1 LRKNLA
7 QVVLLGVVA
16 PGGAG
21 AGCDG
26 RGGGATAS
34 ATTSTGTNMA
44 TGAGTSTAAAVTTT
58 TAGPASPGATV
69 LRRGTGFGARMGR
82 MFEDYGMALVF
93 AGICILFTIWT
104 KGLFIRPDNIVNVLR
119 QISINACIATGM
131 TFVIITGGVDLSV
144 GSVLAV
150 VGIVTAKLL
159 TRLPGVVGVPLAI
172 IASCVVG
179 LMIGG
184 AMGAVNGFTITRF
197 RVPPFVSTLA
207 MMTAARGIAFLLSDG
222 RPVWNLPLQ
231 FNFIGRGYVLDKLFG
246 PWIPMPVVIMVVVM
260 AIAHVILTRTQIGRY
275 VYAVGGNEEAA
286 RLSGINVARVKMF
299 TYSLSGVTAALGG
312 IILISRL
319 ASGQPGAGESYELYA
334 IAATVLGGTSM
345 SGGKGTMVGTAIGA
359 LIMGVLNNG
368 LNLAGVESYSQ
379 NVVLGAVILGA
390 VLIDR
395 LRKGA

>member
-1 LRKNLA
+1 LVVSDLRS
-7 QVVLLGVVA
+7 QVASGVVCGVFA
-16 PGGAG
+16 RGGAG
-21 AGCDG
+21 AGAGGDG
-26 RGGGATAS
+26 HGASTTTTTSTSRVATATATAS
-34 ATTSTGTNMA
+34 TRVSV
-44 TGAGTSTAAAVTTT
+44 VT
-58 TAGPASPGATV
+58 V
-69 LRRGTGFGARMGR
+69 RRGTGLGARLGR
-82 MFEDYGMALVF
+82 LFEDYGMALVF

-159 TRLPGVVGVPLAI
+159 TRLPGVVGVPPAI
-172 IASCVVG
+172 VASCIVG

-184 AMGAVNGFTITRF
+184 VMGAVNGFTITRF

-231 FNFIGRGYVLDKLFG
+231 FNFIGRGYVLDKVFG

-260 AIAHVILTRTQIGRY
+260 AIAHIILTRTQIGRY

-379 NVVLGAVILGA
+379 NVILGAVILGA

>member
-1 LRKNLA
+1 MWDSRKNLA
-7 QVVLLGVVA
+7 QVAPAGVVA
-16 PGGAG
+16 AGGAGSDGGAG
-21 AGCDG
+21 A
-26 RGGGATAS
+26 S
-34 ATTSTGTNMA
+34 
-44 TGAGTSTAAAVTTT
+44 AAV
-58 TAGPASPGATV
+58 A
-69 LRRGTGFGARMGR
+69 RRRSGLGARLGR
-82 MFEDYGMALVF
+82 LFEDYGMALVF
-93 AGICILFTIWT
+93 AGICVLFTIWT

-159 TRLPGVVGVPLAI
+159 TRLPGLMPVLPAI
-172 IASCVVG
+172 ILSCLVG
-179 LMIGG
+179 LMMGG
-184 AMGAVNGFTITRF
+184 VMGSVNGFTITRF

-207 MMTAARGIAFLLSDG
+207 MMTAARGVAFLLSDG

-231 FNFIGRGYVLDKLFG
+231 FNFIGRGYVLDKVFG
-246 PWIPMPVVIMVVVM
+246 PWVPMPVVIMVVVM

-299 TYSLSGVTAALGG
+299 AYSLSGVTAALGG

-379 NVVLGAVILGA
+379 NVILGAVILGA